1 MLVFVAVSA
10 RIPRAPASGELY
22 TTLKWLSPTLA
33 VPVYPAVRFLLS
45 ANHAPQF
52 PADSGSEVAVAGR
65 SNAGKSSAIN
75 AITQR
80 KSLART
86 SKTPGQTQL
95 INFFELQPE
104 CRLVDL
110 PGYGFAKVPARIR
123 AHWQEL
129 VGGYLETRNSLAGL
143 LLIVDARRGLND
155 DDRGLMGWA
164 TQRGRRVHIL
174 LSKSDK
180 LSRNEA
186 RRTLASVLQELPMQA
201 SAQLFRPSAVKA
213 WRRGS
218 GRWRRCSSTKNP
230 VVRGAEPPGKT
241 NPAWG

>member
-1 MLVFVAVSA
+1 M
-10 RIPRAPASGELY
+10 PA
-22 TTLKWLSPTLA
+22 
-33 VPVYPAVRFLLS
+33 YPAVRFLLS

-52 PADSGSEVAVAGR
+52 PVDSGSEVAVAGR

-75 AITQR
+75 VLTER
-80 KSLART
+80 RSLART

-95 INFFELQPE
+95 INFFELKPGQ
-104 CRLVDL
+104 RLVDL

-129 VGGYLETRNSLAGL
+129 VGGYLETRNSLMGL

-155 DDRGLMGWA
+155 DDRGLIGWA
-164 TQRGRRVHIL
+164 TQRGRRVHLL

-186 RRTLASVLQELPMQA
+186 RRVLAGVRSELPMQA
-201 SAQLFRPSAVKA
+201 SAQLFSAVSKEGVEEGQEA
-213 WRRGS
+213 LNALLGNKKPGGS
-218 GRWRRCSSTKNP
+218 GGRAT
-230 VVRGAEPPGKT
+230 G
-241 NPAWG
+241 

>member
-1 MLVFVAVSA
+1 MPVF
-10 RIPRAPASGELY
+10 
-22 TTLKWLSPTLA
+22 
-33 VPVYPAVRFLLS
+33 PAVRFLLS
-45 ANHAPQF
+45 ANDAPQF
-52 PADSGSEVAVAGR
+52 PPDSGSEVAVAGR

-75 AITQR
+75 ALTQR
-80 KSLART
+80 KSIART

-104 CRLVDL
+104 RRLVDL
-110 PGYGFAKVPARIR
+110 PGYGFAKVPPRVR

-180 LSRNEA
+180 LSRNDA
-186 RRTLASVLQELPMQA
+186 RRTLAEVLGELPMQA
-201 SAQLFRPSAVKA
+201 SAQLFSAVSKQGVEEGQRA
-213 WRRGS
+213 LEALLENKKPGGS
-218 GRWRRCSSTKNP
+218 GGRAT
-230 VVRGAEPPGKT
+230 G
-241 NPAWG
+241 